1 MRTMP
6 RLNWLRFRRASQ
18 DDGAK
23 LLQGSIELISPS
35 LLSGWVFHPLD
46 QLCEVR
52 LVSGTRLIASSPI
65 DVARPDVC
73 VHLGRSGNLGFNL
86 ALPES
91 FPDPEPSERLS
102 VLALNADGSCRHG
115 LYQLG
120 STPGATEARLR
131 AALAPAMR
139 GLRGHF
145 DGLSP
150 DGRELQGWCYSPN
163 GGVAT
168 VWLHAEGG
176 GAPRA
181 LRCSVHRPGMEAQG
195 HLDNCGFVLP
205 LHDWAEAAGRLVW
218 ASFDEAGELRLPQ
231 LESLRLPQMEPSVS
245 PTLFT
250 QLIPAGTEMP
260 NVFAPPPIAEIPME
274 FQAHWQALD
283 DFRNLIDRL
292 ELQVHQDEQA
302 AYSEILEASPEKT
315 SLPKRRSAR
324 FRLWR

>member
-1 MRTMP
+1 MP
-6 RLNWLRFRRASQ
+6 RLNWLRFRSPASQ

-23 LLQGSIELISPS
+23 LVQGSLELITPT

-46 QLCEVR
+46 LLCEVR
-52 LVSGTRLIASSPI
+52 LVSGSRLISSAPI

-73 VHLGRSGNLGFNL
+73 EHLGRSGNFGFNL

-91 FPDPEPSERLS
+91 FPDLVPGEPLT
-102 VLALNADGSCRHG
+102 VIALNADGSSRHRIH
-115 LYQLG
+115 QLG
-120 STPGATEARLR
+120 APAGATEDRLR
-131 AALAPAMR
+131 AVLAPAMR

-150 DGRELQGWCYSPN
+150 DGRELQGWCYSPH
-163 GGVAT
+163 GGAAT

-176 GAPRA
+176 LPPRA
-181 LRCSVHRPGMEAQG
+181 FRCSVHRPGMEAQG
-195 HLDNCGFVLP
+195 HVDNCGFVLP
-205 LHDWAEAAGRLVW
+205 LHDWPEAAGHLVW

-231 LESLRLPQMEPSVS
+231 PEPLRLPQMDASISQIIS
-245 PTLFT
+245 P
-250 QLIPAGTEMP
+250 QPIPAGTVMP
-260 NVFAPPPIAEIPME
+260 NDFVSPPISNMPEE

-292 ELQVHQDEQA
+292 ELQVQQDEQA
-302 AYSEILEASPEKT
+302 TYSEVLEASPEKT